1 MPANEPERFHCVSLN
16 MFERGAHGIRDQEKL
31 EILFIDRTRRSQMSK
46 QILKRAPI
54 LGTDQ
59 HDRKV
64 CDLAGLNQRQC
75 LEELVGVP
83 SPPGSPMNA
92 YEYLKRKTF
101 RTKKYRHV
109 ME

>member
-16 MFERGAHGIRDQEKL
+16 MFERGAHGIRDQEEL
-31 EILFIDRTRRSQMSK
+31 EILFIDRMRRSQMSK

-75 LEELVGVP
+75 LEELVERAESTGQPDECVP
-83 SPPGSPMNA
+83 S
-92 YEYLKRKTF
+92 T
-101 RTKKYRHV
+101 
-109 ME
+109 

>member
-31 EILFIDRTRRSQMSK
+31 EILFIDRMRRSQMSK

-64 CDLAGLNQRQC
+64 CDLSGLNQRQC
-75 LEELVGVP
+75 LEELVERAESTGQPDECVP
-83 SPPGSPMNA
+83 G
-92 YEYLKRKTF
+92 T
-101 RTKKYRHV
+101 
-109 ME
+109 